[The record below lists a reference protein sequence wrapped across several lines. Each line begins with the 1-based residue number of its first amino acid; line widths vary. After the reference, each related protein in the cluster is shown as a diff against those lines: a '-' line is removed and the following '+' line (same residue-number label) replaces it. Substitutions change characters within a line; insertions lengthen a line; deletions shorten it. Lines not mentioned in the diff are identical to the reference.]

1 MSYSWTP
8 TLCATATSVA
18 LCPLGYA
25 LGEQQETEESTVP
38 TFADGIQERSRT
50 EVIPPLNS
58 LVMPSRIASPTT
70 VTPTPMPMPV
80 PTEQPLPTSGPA
92 PASATGGT
100 RSRTSS
106 TGPRGHDGH
115 TLSGKVRRL
124 TNSDAAAQRR
134 TDRERSTTPGSDG
147 GAYNTTSNAFV
158 STRLSFKTRSSWMK
172 RLSAMSNTSSAPSSP
187 QPESPTLLSS
197 NVSSTFSNTGSTV
210 PMVGMAQ
217 AAPLPPNKLVKR
229 ESSQRLAGDTS
240 KVPTF
245 RRPATSHQRSAT
257 LKSFV
262 RNCNTP
268 SEAPSSNSFT
278 FDNSTPFDRPKSPQ
292 RETRWKQFFTVKV
305 GRGGAF
311 SRNSDS
317 PIEAMENSK
326 GIRRVLPDKRYYPT
340 LISAKS
346 VVTSTMDVEDF
357 PDYDED
363 SLFFGSRPQSALGME
378 SLTTSTAGAT
388 SRAAD
393 ESPPQQ
399 PVPSNEQ
406 TETDARPRRSFSLH
420 DLLTLGPSRRNS
432 ISRPPPNKLTKKAG
446 RRVVSAPLAAT
457 SAHQQYDSDSE
468 RPAKRRGVNRS
479 PSLNQENP
487 SIRETELQFSETPN
501 GTDPLSPGSHFT
513 FTFQTHSA
521 TSQAGDYSPSVSHP
535 SSFLGSVNL
544 DQNPHS
550 PVLPQE
556 VLRPSNHSAAPSTQN
571 STLIGSEVDARFI
584 SSANED
590 DEETNSDSAFETLKP
605 RGRNITG
612 ARAARTTQFSD
623 EPPPRNIRSGLQEIL
638 PLGML
643 SDRDNYWK
651 KSSDIIEEEESNVGT
666 PVRTIRSDKADD
678 GSPTARHLKNRSPLP
693 LSVKLPSSPPNLAK
707 PLSLGTLEYD
717 DPVMEEDEESR
728 WSCFDDE
735 ESGTNSELEDWG
747 TVEQTATPLTIRRSN
762 PFLVPAASS
771 SRTTTPQP
779 QHVWHDSSDKENRRE
794 HRKSNI
800 FDWSELPT
808 EKSPGNRTPPR
819 PRTVHGKKDADTRG
833 SRSNKRRAPS
843 GLHVRSQ
850 SVPVVPDLASKR
862 ETVIT
867 NKFGTW
873 GVGSK
878 GVSEDWDED
887 FDFGDGMA
895 PSSMAQADR
904 RIDSGVVM
912 HIPQVIREHQ
922 AAVVSNIGLVR
933 EFGLLIEELKALRV
947 RAVSFG
953 LLETPNTEAWEE
965 IDCMIDLADQEAE
978 DPAIPIPQR
987 SPPSSPGWDMTA
999 FDESFDGPPKDHVT
1013 RKAGRTPS
1021 GGKNP
1026 VTTITPTNSRKVRK
1040 SVLPTDNDVFSGP
1053 LSSTTQAHDTTSVS
1067 AMGITRPRKDS
1078 EALARSIIETL
1089 TLKKRK
1095 DAADSMF
1102 PVQPVPSSRKVP
1114 FDTNTLRH
1122 IVPYVNGLVRKV
1134 KEQLREAEGLDL
1146 SRDSSP
1152 DWNDAPVPSRGLPI
1166 SRMFKDHSPAPDSP
1180 SRRTRAA
1187 RPNITTSNSHEGHR
1201 NLDDLNK
1208 KMTQTTVM

>member
-1 MSYSWTP
+1 MTYLWTP

-25 LGEQQETEESTVP
+25 LGKQQETEESTAP
-38 TFADGIQERSRT
+38 TLTDGKRRQSRT
-50 EVIPPLNS
+50 EAIPPLDS
-58 LVMPSRIASPTT
+58 LVMPSRIASPTPTT
-70 VTPTPMPMPV
+70 VTPMSAA
-80 PTEQPLPTSGPA
+80 EPLPTSGPA
-92 PASATGGT
+92 PAPAPAHTNKPGATQTLSAAGGDT
-100 RSRTSS
+100 RTSS
-106 TGPRGHDGH
+106 TCRPSYDGRI
-115 TLSGKVRRL
+115 LSAKVRRL
-124 TNSDAAAQRR
+124 TTSDAAAQRR
-134 TDRERSTTPGSDG
+134 TDHERSTTPGSDG
-147 GAYNTTSNAFV
+147 GANSTSDPSV
-158 STRLSFKTRSSWMK
+158 STRLSVKSRSSWMK
-172 RLSAMSNTSSAPSSP
+172 RLSAMSNTSSTSTSP
-187 QPESPTLLSS
+187 RPESPTLLPS
-197 NVSSTFSNTGSTV
+197 NASAAISNTGSTV
-210 PMVGMAQ
+210 PMVGSAQ
-217 AAPLPPNKLVKR
+217 AAPIAPNKLVKR

-240 KVPTF
+240 RVPTL

-257 LKSFV
+257 LKSLT
-262 RNCNTP
+262 RNNNTP
-268 SEAPSSNSFT
+268 SEAP
-278 FDNSTPFDRPKSPQ
+278 FDKPKKSPPS
-292 RETRWKQFFTVKV
+292 ETRWKQFFSVKV

-317 PIEAMENSK
+317 PTEPTENSK

-340 LISAKS
+340 LITAKS

-378 SLTTSTAGAT
+378 SLAIGTPGETST
-388 SRAAD
+388 AAD
-393 ESPPQQ
+393 ESFSQQ
-399 PVPSNEQ
+399 AVPSIEH
-406 TETDARPRRSFSLH
+406 TETDSRRRRSFSLH
-420 DLLTLGPSRRNS
+420 DLLTLGPSHKSS
-432 ISRPPPNKLTKKAG
+432 ISRAPSNKLTKRAG

-457 SAHQQYDSDSE
+457 SKHSQHDSDSE
-468 RPAKRRGVNRS
+468 RPSKRREVTRPS
-479 PSLNQENP
+479 SLNHDSTNT
-487 SIRETELQFSETPN
+487 RETELQYSDTPS

-513 FTFQTHSA
+513 FTSQTHST
-521 TSQAGDYSPSVSHP
+521 TSKAGDCSPSISHP
-535 SSFLGSVNL
+535 SSYLGSVKL
-544 DQNPHS
+544 DQSPHS

-556 VLRPSNHSAAPSTQN
+556 ALRPSNHSAAPSTQT
-571 STLIGSEVDARFI
+571 STLIGSEVDARFT

-590 DEETNSDSAFETLKP
+590 DEETNSDSAYDSLRT
-605 RGRNITG
+605 RGGRNNPG
-612 ARAARTTQFSD
+612 ARGARMTQCFD
-623 EPPPRNIRSGLQEIL
+623 EPPPPRNTRCGLQEIL
-638 PLGML
+638 PPGML
-643 SDRDNYWK
+643 SDRDTYWK
-651 KSSDIIEEEESNVGT
+651 KSSDIIEEEESNIGT

-678 GSPTARHLKNRSPLP
+678 GSPATRRLKNRSPLP
-693 LSVKLPSSPPNLAK
+693 LSMKLPTSPPNLAK

-717 DPVMEEDEESR
+717 DPVMEDDEESR

-735 ESGTNSELEDWG
+735 ESGSNSELEDWG
-747 TVEQTATPLTIRRSN
+747 SVEQIATPLTIRRSN
-762 PFLVPAASS
+762 PFLVPASS
-771 SRTTTPQP
+771 SSSMITSQP
-779 QHVWHDSSDKENRRE
+779 QHVWQDLSDKENRKDN
-794 HRKSNI
+794 RKSNI
-800 FDWSELPT
+800 FDWSEQPT

-819 PRTVHGKKDADTRG
+819 PRTVHGKKDADRRG
-833 SRSNKRRAPS
+833 SRTNKRRAPS

-850 SVPVVPDLASKR
+850 SVPVVPDLAGKR

-887 FDFGDGMA
+887 FDFGDGM
-895 PSSMAQADR
+895 PTAQADR

-922 AAVVSNIGLVR
+922 AAVVNNIGLVR
-933 EFGLLIEELKALRV
+933 EFGLLIEELKVLRI
-947 RAVSFG
+947 RASSFG
-953 LLETPNTEAWEE
+953 LLETPNTEVWEE

-1013 RKAGRTPS
+1013 RIAGRTPS
-1021 GGKNP
+1021 GGKNS

-1040 SVLPTDNDVFSGP
+1040 SVLPADNDVFSGP
-1053 LSSTTQAHDTTSVS
+1053 LSSTKQAYDTTPVSSV
-1067 AMGITRPRKDS
+1067 GITRPRKDS

-1095 DAADSMF
+1095 DAADPMF
-1102 PVQPVPSSRKVP
+1102 PLHPVPSSRKVP

-1122 IVPYVNGLVRKV
+1122 IVPYVHGLVRKV
-1134 KEQLREAEGLDL
+1134 KDQLREAEGFDL

-1152 DWNDAPVPSRGLPI
+1152 DWNDAPVLSRGPPI

-1180 SRRTRAA
+1180 SRRARAV
-1187 RPNITTSNSHEGHR
+1187 RPNTTTSNPNEGHR

-1208 KMTQTTVM
+1208 QMTQMTVM